1 MTSEAPERGFGIV
14 GTGVIAAMHAAA
26 VAALPRARL
35 AAVTDVADGAAA
47 AFAAARG
54 CAAEPGLDQLLARPD
69 VDVVCVC
76 VPSGLHA
83 EIGVR
88 AAQAGKHL
96 VVEKPI
102 DVTLAA
108 ADRLIEA
115 ARAAGVA
122 LTVISQHRFDP
133 GLIEL
138 KRLLGD
144 GALGRL
150 VLAEA
155 STKWYRTQAYYDS
168 AAWRGTWA
176 MDGGSLMNQGIHYV
190 DLLRWCMG
198 PVTEVTAVCATQAH
212 QVEVEDTALAI
223 VRFGSGAVGTI
234 LSSTAAYPGFP
245 QRLEITGTDGT
256 VIVEDGRIVRRGGGR
271 RGRRGCWGSWGCG
284 RPGRDRGGQPRRAD
298 RRPAGRGRG
307 GARTRRGRPGRPRR
321 ARDRPRRV
329 RVGAYRRP
337 SAAHRCAGVMTV
349 TLSGFADEISPDP
362 REQLATLATESIT
375 HLELRSAWSVSVADL
390 TGAQLAEFRA
400 MLADAGVAVSA
411 IGSPI
416 GKIPVGAPIGP
427 ELDRMRRV
435 AATARELGT
444 TIVRV
449 FSFFIPAGEPPER
462 YRAQVIDRMAA
473 LAEIAAGQGLVLAH
487 ENEKEIFGD
496 TPGRCTDLI
505 TSVNSPAL
513 RATFDAA
520 NFVQCGVRPFS
531 EAYGPLRPHLVYL
544 QVKDALAATG
554 EVVPAGQGD
563 GQMRETLAALRD
575 SGFAGVMSLEPH
587 LARAGRYGGFS
598 GPEGFTLAARSLKL
612 ILNELGISWR

>member
-1 MTSEAPERGFGIV
+1 
-14 GTGVIAAMHAAA
+14 MHAAA
-26 VAALPRARL
+26 IATLPGARL
-35 AAVTDVADGAAA
+35 VAVTDVAAGAAA

-83 EIGVR
+83 EVGVR
-88 AAQAGKHL
+88 AALAGKHL

-256 VIVEDGRIVRRGGGR
+256 VIVEDGRIVRR
-271 RGRRGCWGSWGCG
+271 
-284 RPGRDRGGQPRRAD
+284 A
-298 RRPAGRGRG
+298 
-307 GARTRRGRPGRPRR
+307 
-321 ARDRPRRV
+321 
-329 RVGAYRRP
+329 
-337 SAAHRCAGVMTV
+337 
-349 TLSGFADEISPDP
+349 F
-362 REQLATLATESIT
+362 
-375 HLELRSAWSVSVADL
+375 
-390 TGAQLAEFRA
+390 GAQAGDAE
-400 MLADAGVAVSA
+400 
-411 IGSPI
+411 
-416 GKIPVGAPIGP
+416 
-427 ELDRMRRV
+427 
-435 AATARELGT
+435 
-444 TIVRV
+444 
-449 FSFFIPAGEPPER
+449 
-462 YRAQVIDRMAA
+462 
-473 LAEIAAGQGLVLAH
+473 AEGQH
-487 ENEKEIFGD
+487 
-496 TPGRCTDLI
+496 R
-505 TSVNSPAL
+505 
-513 RATFDAA
+513 
-520 NFVQCGVRPFS
+520 
-531 EAYGPLRPHLVYL
+531 
-544 QVKDALAATG
+544 
-554 EVVPAGQGD
+554 
-563 GQMRETLAALRD
+563 
-575 SGFAGVMSLEPH
+575 
-587 LARAGRYGGFS
+587 
-598 GPEGFTLAARSLKL
+598 
-612 ILNELGISWR
+612 

>member
-1 MTSEAPERGFGIV
+1 VTSKAPERGFGIV

-69 VDVVCVC
+69 VD
-76 VPSGLHA
+76 A

-198 PVTEVTAVCATQAH
+198 PVTEVTAICATQAH

-256 VIVEDGRIVRRGGGR
+256 VIVEDGRIVRRAFGAQPTAAAVPGAVGALGGAADPAAIEVASHAAQIADLLAAVEEGR
-271 RGRRGCWGSWGCG
+271 APAVDGQA
-284 RPGRDRGGQPRRAD
+284 GRDALEIVRAVYES
-298 RRPAGRGRG
+298 
-307 GARTRRGRPGRPRR
+307 ARTGAP
-321 ARDRPRRV
+321 V
-329 RVGAYRRP
+329 R
-337 SAAHRCAGVMTV
+337 
-349 TLSGFADEISPDP
+349 
-362 REQLATLATESIT
+362 
-375 HLELRSAWSVSVADL
+375 L
-390 TGAQLAEFRA
+390 TGAP
-400 MLADAGVAVSA
+400 
-411 IGSPI
+411 GS
-416 GKIPVGAPIGP
+416 
-427 ELDRMRRV
+427 
-435 AATARELGT
+435 
-444 TIVRV
+444 
-449 FSFFIPAGEPPER
+449 
-462 YRAQVIDRMAA
+462 
-473 LAEIAAGQGLVLAH
+473 
-487 ENEKEIFGD
+487 
-496 TPGRCTDLI
+496 
-505 TSVNSPAL
+505 
-513 RATFDAA
+513 
-520 NFVQCGVRPFS
+520 
-531 EAYGPLRPHLVYL
+531 
-544 QVKDALAATG
+544 
-554 EVVPAGQGD
+554 
-563 GQMRETLAALRD
+563 
-575 SGFAGVMSLEPH
+575 
-587 LARAGRYGGFS
+587 
-598 GPEGFTLAARSLKL
+598 
-612 ILNELGISWR
+612 

>member
-1 MTSEAPERGFGIV
+1 VTSGAPERGFGIV

-26 VAALPRARL
+26 IATVPRARL
-35 AAVTDVADGAAA
+35 AAVTDVAGGAAA

-83 EIGVR
+83 EVGVR

-168 AAWRGTWA
+168 AGWRGTWA
-176 MDGGSLMNQGIHYV
+176 MDGGSLLNQGIHYV

-198 PVTEVTAVCATQAH
+198 PVTEVTAVCATLAH

-256 VIVEDGRIVRRGGGR
+256 VIVEDGRIVRRAFGPQATAGAPGDDAVAVAAVGAAADPAAIEVASHAAQIADLLAAVEEGR
-271 RGRRGCWGSWGCG
+271 ALAVDG
-284 RPGRDRGGQPRRAD
+284 
-298 RRPAGRGRG
+298 PAGRDALEIVRAVYES
-307 GARTRRGRPGRPRR
+307 ARTGAP
-321 ARDRPRRV
+321 V
-329 RVGAYRRP
+329 R
-337 SAAHRCAGVMTV
+337 
-349 TLSGFADEISPDP
+349 
-362 REQLATLATESIT
+362 
-375 HLELRSAWSVSVADL
+375 L
-390 TGAQLAEFRA
+390 TGA
-400 MLADAGVAVSA
+400 
-411 IGSPI
+411 
-416 GKIPVGAPIGP
+416 P
-427 ELDRMRRV
+427 E
-435 AATARELGT
+435 
-444 TIVRV
+444 
-449 FSFFIPAGEPPER
+449 S
-462 YRAQVIDRMAA
+462 
-473 LAEIAAGQGLVLAH
+473 
-487 ENEKEIFGD
+487 
-496 TPGRCTDLI
+496 
-505 TSVNSPAL
+505 
-513 RATFDAA
+513 
-520 NFVQCGVRPFS
+520 
-531 EAYGPLRPHLVYL
+531 
-544 QVKDALAATG
+544 
-554 EVVPAGQGD
+554 
-563 GQMRETLAALRD
+563 
-575 SGFAGVMSLEPH
+575 
-587 LARAGRYGGFS
+587 
-598 GPEGFTLAARSLKL
+598 
-612 ILNELGISWR
+612 

>member
-83 EIGVR
+83 EVGVR

-256 VIVEDGRIVRRGGGR
+256 VIVEDGRIVRRPDAGASGAAADPAAIEVASHAAQIADLLAAVEEGRAPAVDGQAGRDALEIVRAVYESARTAAPVRLPAGPGGR
-271 RGRRGCWGSWGCG
+271 P
-284 RPGRDRGGQPRRAD
+284 PGTPRSRGGCPPPRT
-298 RRPAGRGRG
+298 P
-307 GARTRRGRPGRPRR
+307 
-321 ARDRPRRV
+321 
-329 RVGAYRRP
+329 
-337 SAAHRCAGVMTV
+337 
-349 TLSGFADEISPDP
+349 
-362 REQLATLATESIT
+362 LA
-375 HLELRSAWSVSVADL
+375 
-390 TGAQLAEFRA
+390 
-400 MLADAGVAVSA
+400 
-411 IGSPI
+411 
-416 GKIPVGAPIGP
+416 
-427 ELDRMRRV
+427 
-435 AATARELGT
+435 
-444 TIVRV
+444 
-449 FSFFIPAGEPPER
+449 
-462 YRAQVIDRMAA
+462 
-473 LAEIAAGQGLVLAH
+473 
-487 ENEKEIFGD
+487 
-496 TPGRCTDLI
+496 
-505 TSVNSPAL
+505 
-513 RATFDAA
+513 
-520 NFVQCGVRPFS
+520 
-531 EAYGPLRPHLVYL
+531 
-544 QVKDALAATG
+544 
-554 EVVPAGQGD
+554 
-563 GQMRETLAALRD
+563 
-575 SGFAGVMSLEPH
+575 
-587 LARAGRYGGFS
+587 
-598 GPEGFTLAARSLKL
+598 
-612 ILNELGISWR
+612 

>member
-26 VAALPRARL
+26 IATLPRARL

-83 EIGVR
+83 EVGVR

-256 VIVEDGRIVRRGGGR
+256 VIVEDGRIVRRALGAQAGDAAPSRPGAAGAAGAAGPRPRSRWPATPRRSPTCWPRSRRGAHPPWTARPAATRSRSSAPCTSRPVRPAPAGPSGSPVRRALLPLSLPGGPIPPDPPWGGR
-271 RGRRGCWGSWGCG
+271 
-284 RPGRDRGGQPRRAD
+284 PPT
-298 RRPAGRGRG
+298 P
-307 GARTRRGRPGRPRR
+307 RTR
-321 ARDRPRRV
+321 
-329 RVGAYRRP
+329 
-337 SAAHRCAGVMTV
+337 S
-349 TLSGFADEISPDP
+349 
-362 REQLATLATESIT
+362 
-375 HLELRSAWSVSVADL
+375 
-390 TGAQLAEFRA
+390 
-400 MLADAGVAVSA
+400 
-411 IGSPI
+411 
-416 GKIPVGAPIGP
+416 
-427 ELDRMRRV
+427 
-435 AATARELGT
+435 
-444 TIVRV
+444 
-449 FSFFIPAGEPPER
+449 
-462 YRAQVIDRMAA
+462 
-473 LAEIAAGQGLVLAH
+473 
-487 ENEKEIFGD
+487 
-496 TPGRCTDLI
+496 
-505 TSVNSPAL
+505 
-513 RATFDAA
+513 
-520 NFVQCGVRPFS
+520 
-531 EAYGPLRPHLVYL
+531 
-544 QVKDALAATG
+544 
-554 EVVPAGQGD
+554 
-563 GQMRETLAALRD
+563 
-575 SGFAGVMSLEPH
+575 
-587 LARAGRYGGFS
+587 
-598 GPEGFTLAARSLKL
+598 
-612 ILNELGISWR
+612 